1 MNATLRYRS
10 GRFGTSRLQHHAK
23 PVSRIGRMRT
33 RISAQVPDLE
43 GKRVLIIGGTGRVGS
58 SAASAL
64 LKSFSGINISLAS
77 RSSGSYDQAVQ
88 LRPELKQ
95 TKFLKLD
102 INNADSVKV
111 CTDGQNH
118 VLIITQGKIQSLLFT

>member
-1 MNATLRYRS
+1 
-10 GRFGTSRLQHHAK
+10 
-23 PVSRIGRMRT
+23 MRT